1 MFKKKAALQTWTACR
16 AEMDGKMEE
25 DAAQTED
32 FDRET
37 CESVP
42 LFLFLLSFL
51 PQEKLNFCHSS
62 LLSLSSRNPPA
73 VAVPQPCPHL
83 PSSRTAKEGEISVS
97 QYLRSCLT
105 DNSGDGPLTNRS
117 DLCSRKRLRSRR
129 GQQVEQYRKDFKSRK
144 TQLLNVSF
152 WFSIFLQL

>member
-1 MFKKKAALQTWTACR
+1 
-16 AEMDGKMEE
+16 MDRKMEE

-42 LFLFLLSFL
+42 LFSFLLSFL

-62 LLSLSSRNPPA
+62 LLSLSSRHPPA
-73 VAVPQPCPHL
+73 LDVPQPCPHL
-83 PSSRTAKEGEISVS
+83 PSSQTAKEREISVS

-105 DNSGDGPLTNRS
+105 DNSGDVPLTNRS

-129 GQQVEQYRKDFKSRK
+129 GQQVEQYRKDFKSHK

-152 WFSIFLQL
+152 WFSIFLQF

>member
-1 MFKKKAALQTWTACR
+1 
-16 AEMDGKMEE
+16 MEE

-42 LFLFLLSFL
+42 LFSFLLSFL
-51 PQEKLNFCHSS
+51 SQEKLNFCNF

-129 GQQVEQYRKDFKSRK
+129 GQQVEQYRKD
-144 TQLLNVSF
+144 LNHTKHSC
-152 WFSIFLQL
+152 